1 MKVLNKP
8 FGRRVMLA
16 GSLEMG
22 LLLVPA
28 FSNAAPPSGV
38 DALDRAA
45 IKVARPTGVFLVAI
59 TRAGNR
65 LIASGEHGVIIY
77 SDDNG
82 TSWTQASVPVDVTI
96 TCMQFISPQTGWAA
110 GAFGVILNTT
120 DGGASWQLQLQG
132 LQVNQLTLAAA
143 QAATAANSTVPGAPF
158 AMRRANFFVQSG
170 PSKPFLSVLALSP
183 QQVIVFGA
191 YRMTV
196 MTTDAGKT
204 WVDWSL
210 HIYDRLSNNL
220 YAALQ
225 LDKTIYVVGE
235 AGLVFASTDG
245 GNSFLP
251 IPTPATATLF
261 GVLAAA
267 DGSVTVFGVAGTC
280 LRTTDAGKSWAQIAL
295 PTTNNLTS
303 GRVLRSNALLIAS
316 EDGSLFMS
324 KDNGATYKSL
334 SGLPNVAIFD
344 LEEAANGNLILVSD
358 TGITSVAPAILNS

>member
-1 MKVLNKP
+1 MKGFETP

-28 FSNAAPPSGV
+28 LAKAAPPSGV

-45 IKVARPTGVFLVAI
+45 IKIARPTAVFLVAI

-65 LIASGEHGVIIY
+65 LVASGEHGVIIY

-82 TSWTQASVPVDVTI
+82 ASWVQASVPVDVTI
-96 TCMQFISPQTGWAA
+96 TCMQFVSPQTGWAA
-110 GAFGVILNTT
+110 GAFGVVLNTT
-120 DGGASWQLQLQG
+120 DAGATWQLQLQG

-143 QAATAANSTVPGAPF
+143 QAATAANSNVPGAPF
-158 AMRRANFFVQSG
+158 AMRRANFFEQSG
-170 PSKPFLSVLALSP
+170 PSKPFLSFLALSP

-210 HIYDRLSNNL
+210 HVYDRLSNNL
-220 YAALQ
+220 YAALR
-225 LDKTIYVVGE
+225 LDQTIYVAGE
-235 AGLVFASTDG
+235 AGLVFTSTDG

-251 IPTPATATLF
+251 VATPATATLF
-261 GVLAAA
+261 GLLAAA
-267 DGSVTVFGVAGTC
+267 DGSITVFGVAGTC
-280 LRTTDAGKSWAQIAL
+280 LRTTDGGKNWAQITL
-295 PTTNNLTS
+295 PTANNLTS
-303 GRVLRSNALLIAS
+303 GRVLQSKAVLIAS

-334 SGLPNVAIFD
+334 TGLPNVAIFD
-344 LEEAANGNLILVSD
+344 FEQAANGDLILVSD
-358 TGITSVAPAILNS
+358 TGISSVPSAILNS

>member
-1 MKVLNKP
+1 MQGPKTPFNRRLVLASALP
-8 FGRRVMLA
+8 MA
-16 GSLEMG
+16 

-28 FSNAAPPSGV
+28 FAEAQPSGV

-45 IKVARPTGVFLVAI
+45 IKVARPTSVFLVAI
-59 TRAGNR
+59 TRAGTR
-65 LIASGEHGVIIY
+65 LVAAGEHGVIIY

-96 TCMQFISPQTGWAA
+96 TCMQFATPQIGWAA

-120 DGGASWQLQLQG
+120 DGGANWRLQLQG
-132 LQVNQLTLAAA
+132 LEVNQLTLAAA
-143 QAATAANSTVPGAPF
+143 QAATAANSNVPGAPF
-158 AMRRANFFVQSG
+158 ALRRANFFAQSG

-196 MTTDAGKT
+196 MTTDAGKDWT
-204 WVDWSL
+204 DWSL

-220 YAALQ
+220 YAALRVA
-225 LDKTIYVVGE
+225 DTIYVVGE

-245 GNSFLP
+245 GNTFLP

-261 GVLAAA
+261 GLIAAA
-267 DGSVTVFGVAGTC
+267 DGSITVFGVAGTC
-280 LRTTDAGKSWAQIAL
+280 LRTEDGGKNWTQIAL
-295 PTTNNLTS
+295 PTSNNLTS
-303 GRVLRSNALLIAS
+303 GRVLRSNAVLIAS
-316 EDGSLFMS
+316 EDGSLFIS
-324 KDNGATYKSL
+324 KDNGATYKNL

-344 LEEAANGNLILVSD
+344 FEEAANGDLILISD
-358 TGITSVAPAILNS
+358 TGVTSVPPAILNS